1 MNGWKHSITLRLSV
15 AFATLATVVFTAL
28 GLYFSRAADA
38 HMAELD
44 AHDLFGKLA
53 LIGHVGTQAH
63 SAEAFAARLGDALIG
78 EHGVIVTVDGE
89 KGPIFKWPDAHL
101 AAPLAAKFLERR
113 LAGATGAERRP
124 VVASLSRVYV
134 ASGEPDRAEYQ
145 RDLSVSYNKMGD
157 LYRALGQGERARE
170 VFQKSLDIIERLAP

>member
-1 MNGWKHSITLRLSV
+1 MNDWKHSITLRLSV

-53 LIGHVGTQAH
+53 LIGHVGTQAQ
-63 SAEAFAARLGDALIG
+63 SADTFVARLGDALIG

-101 AAPLAAKFLERR
+101 AAPLAAAGLTLGRTPIR
-113 LAGATGAERRP
+113 LALGGAEYRV
-124 VVASLSRVYV
+124 VVADMDTTWV
-134 ASGEPDRAEYQ
+134 APRAWWSPAIFAITRIFWINCSTSSGWPFSPLRC
-145 RDLSVSYNKMGD
+145 SPPWW
-157 LYRALGQGERARE
+157 
-170 VFQKSLDIIERLAP
+170 AP